1 MDKMDKFK
9 KYEMGK
15 EMYRNGYS
23 VLEIAESLGI
33 VGLSPYLLLR
43 NFREDT
49 RRGASAVGVG
59 TLALRFV
66 GVGGEEMLKKLRVG
80 LRAFAASEGVTFR
93 VVRLYLEERG
103 LFSEVLDWIKSDYLG
118 GMALGELAAK
128 YGITLVDMNKLL
140 EEVGISKADRN
151 TAIANRMY
159 EDYRGGMSIVEV
171 ANKYGLSAES
181 VYTKLR
187 GKPKVRPPSERR
199 LEILRLREEG
209 KSIREIAEMFG
220 ISRQAVDQHLKSRGV

>member
-1 MDKMDKFK
+1 
-9 KYEMGK
+9 
-15 EMYRNGYS
+15 
-23 VLEIAESLGI
+23 
-33 VGLSPYLLLR
+33 
-43 NFREDT
+43 
-49 RRGASAVGVG
+49 
-59 TLALRFV
+59 
-66 GVGGEEMLKKLRVG
+66 VG